1 MLSVGF
7 HHSSSFHLLKCCDKL
22 TSFLKCCGLAKN
34 EMFGYVTIVIIS
46 FTVLGDV
53 LTETISDIFSGRSS

>member
-1 MLSVGF
+1 
-7 HHSSSFHLLKCCDKL
+7 
-22 TSFLKCCGLAKN
+22 
-34 EMFGYVTIVIIS
+34 MFGYVTIMIIS